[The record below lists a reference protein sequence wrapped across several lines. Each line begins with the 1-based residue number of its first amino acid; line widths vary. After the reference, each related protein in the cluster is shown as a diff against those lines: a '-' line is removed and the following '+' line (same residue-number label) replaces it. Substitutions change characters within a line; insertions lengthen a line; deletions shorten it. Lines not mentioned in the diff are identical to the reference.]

1 MTSSQR
7 SFPFGRGVVVLA
19 DDGAVAAVRHPDG
32 RPMLL
37 EETAE
42 APEAR
47 FHDSTRR
54 WGKGFVIANHLGY
67 RFDWPRHL
75 VWRPDGVDL
84 EYPVGPLTL
93 HVQRAIGNTWT
104 ETYTLTNTSDTQTDL
119 GSWAISTPWRDM
131 YASSLDSLHRA
142 VHAHLWTGGGTPG

>member
-1 MTSSQR
+1 M
-7 SFPFGRGVVVLA
+7 
-19 DDGAVAAVRHPDG
+19 RHPDG
-32 RPMLL
+32 RPLLL

-54 WGKGFVIANHLGY
+54 WGKGFIIAYGLGY

-75 VWRPDGVDL
+75 VWRPNGVDL
-84 EYPVGPLTL
+84 DYTVGPLTL
-93 HVQRAIGNTWT
+93 QIQRGIDNTWT
-104 ETYTLTNTSDTQTDL
+104 ETYTLTTPTDL
-119 GSWAISTPWRDM
+119 GSWGISTPWRVV

-142 VHAHLWTGGGTPG
+142 VHAHLWTGGGDAWVMAQPMDDSGPILGPM

>member
-7 SFPFGRGVVVLA
+7 SFSFGRGVVVLA

-104 ETYTLTNTSDTQTDL
+104 ET
-119 GSWAISTPWRDM
+119 
-131 YASSLDSLHRA
+131 
-142 VHAHLWTGGGTPG
+142 